1 MKVAL
6 GMDGKQD
13 SEQSCQVGMGPRFD
27 VVTHKMMTM
36 MMMRRRKFVLYGMYI
51 ASPYMITEGQWRA
64 VIRQIPD
71 FLSK

>member
-1 MKVAL
+1 M
-6 GMDGKQD
+6 
-13 SEQSCQVGMGPRFD
+13 
-27 VVTHKMMTM
+27 VVVVVVMMVVVVMITM
-36 MMMRRRKFVLYGMYI
+36 MMMRKLVLYGMYI

>member
-1 MKVAL
+1 MMKIIIITMKVAL

-36 MMMRRRKFVLYGMYI
+36 MMMRRRMSI
-51 ASPYMITEGQWRA
+51 
-64 VIRQIPD
+64 VI
-71 FLSK
+71 